1 MIASIRM
8 VKVIPSFK
16 TNRDRTRNTITDDS
30 HDLNNFWK
38 RNEVEESMSEIPD
51 ENESYDTHRKEAD
64 IMVNKYFDN
73 IETIVNKQKPDK
85 IEDDDDNDFDDSNWA

>member
-16 TNRDRTRNTITDDS
+16 TNRDRTRNTITDDID
-30 HDLNNFWK
+30 DLNNFWK

-51 ENESYDTHRKEAD
+51 ENESHDTHRKEAD

-73 IETIVNKQKPDK
+73 IESIVNKQKPNK
-85 IEDDDDNDFDDSNWA
+85 IEDDDDNDFDDNNWA